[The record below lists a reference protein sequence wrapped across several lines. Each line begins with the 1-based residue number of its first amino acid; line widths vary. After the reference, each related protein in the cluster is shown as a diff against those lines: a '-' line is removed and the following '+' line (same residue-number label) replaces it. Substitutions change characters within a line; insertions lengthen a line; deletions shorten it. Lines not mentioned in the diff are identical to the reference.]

1 MAKKSTQQ
9 PVVHLV
15 TGDVLDQR
23 GEMLVIPTSGR
34 GPVGDPWA
42 TYLGSI
48 RAVPPTGVLRV
59 GQVVHQEAPTGST
72 FRHLVYAVII
82 ESPSGSADAAV
93 IEGIA
98 GSIGK
103 LAGGVGVR
111 SVVSP
116 LLGTAVG
123 GPTDDIALSAMR
135 AGFRRTASPDA
146 ELIVAVHDPERSDA
160 LLAVPGTGEGDGPG
174 VGRDDPAG
182 ADDAAETGVGAG
194 SGSISIVRPGH
205 GTAPVAGEPAA
216 SGTDGSAANP
226 PDEDGASGAPRELP
240 TDASPAQPVPPAPH
254 APPGP
259 HAPPSQPAP
268 PVSAAGRTRL
278 VHDQPAGDDELGRM
292 SLAVEVASLVRE
304 MGRSHD
310 RPEAFA
316 IHLDAPWGAGKSTL
330 VGFIGRALAE
340 EGPDGDPAWTVVSL
354 DAWRESQLS
363 PAWWAILGHL
373 RRGVAES
380 LDGRARVGFA
390 LRRTW
395 RSVRRLWRIWVPPAL
410 VLVVLAVLA
419 RYTDVAGLVPVVTA
433 LVAVVVAVGGLGS
446 RFLSLGSLQGAR
458 VHQLLNDNP
467 MEEVVDQIWAIRRA
481 SPRPV
486 LLVLDDLDRC
496 NERFTVELL
505 DAVQTLLRSGPE
517 GGDGR
522 PDRSRPP
529 ALIVL
534 AVGDGRWLRAAYENA
549 YAVFSDSV
557 SEPGRPLG
565 HLFLDK
571 LFQLRVELPRL
582 DRSQVSRYL
591 SHLLDV
597 PQATGPVDAGA
608 LEERIRAA
616 PSDTAGAHSLDERMS
631 TLLSEAQGLGDAE
644 RQRLAAVALEAR
656 RTDPA
661 REARQ
666 RHLLEEYADL
676 LEPNPRA
683 TKRFLMAYN
692 VGFAARLT
700 ELEPLDPRTLALWT
714 VVATRWPALAEWVRD
729 ELPHGDLRP
738 VDVPGHPSLLLR
750 EPQVQD
756 VVTSALGGPLDRDAV
771 LRCCGH
777 LVLRETDPSSSH
789 VDGARR

>member
-1 MAKKSTQQ
+1 MAEKSREA
-9 PVVHLV
+9 PVVQLV
-15 TGDVLDQR
+15 PGDALGQA
-23 GEMLVIPTSGR
+23 GEMLVVPTAGR
-34 GPVGDPWA
+34 GGVGEPWF
-42 TYLGSI
+42 TYLRTVGAAPPSGVM
-48 RAVPPTGVLRV
+48 RA
-59 GQVVHQEAPTGST
+59 GQVVHLEAPTASA
-72 FRHLVYAVII
+72 FRHLVYAVTID
-82 ESPSGSADAAV
+82 SSSGGADPGV
-93 IEGIA
+93 IEGIVA
-98 GSIGK
+98 SIAK
-103 LAGGVGVR
+103 LAAGIKVR
-111 SVVSP
+111 WIVAP
-116 LLGTAVG
+116 LLGTGVG
-123 GPTDDIALSAMR
+123 GLDDVVAWHAMER
-135 AGFRRTASPDA
+135 GFLATAARGA
-146 ELIVAVHDPERSDA
+146 ELSVAVHDPVRFAA
-160 LLAVPGTGEGDGPG
+160 LLDASEGSAGGGAESVEP
-174 VGRDDPAG
+174 PAG
-182 ADDAAETGVGAG
+182 G
-194 SGSISIVRPGH
+194 SGSVSIGTLVDVEEPG
-205 GTAPVAGEPAA
+205 GPA
-216 SGTDGSAANP
+216 SAARGP
-226 PDEDGASGAPRELP
+226 GAPGQHGVPE
-240 TDASPAQPVPPAPH
+240 PPARGVPH
-254 APPGP
+254 EA
-259 HAPPSQPAP
+259 PAP
-268 PVSAAGRTRL
+268 PASAAGRTRL

-292 SLAVEVASLVRE
+292 SLAIEVASLVRE
-304 MGRSHD
+304 MGRTHD

-330 VGFIGRALAE
+330 VGFIGRELAKP
-340 EGPDGDPAWTVVSL
+340 GPDGETAWTVIPL
-354 DAWRESQLS
+354 DAWRSSQLS
-363 PAWWAILGHL
+363 PAWWAVLGHL
-373 RRGVAES
+373 RRGVADS
-380 LDGRARVGFA
+380 LDGWGRVRFG
-390 LRRTW
+390 LLRTW
-395 RSVRRLWRIWVPPAL
+395 RTVRRLWRIWVPPAL
-410 VLVVLAVLA
+410 VLVVLAILA
-419 RYTDVAGLVPVVTA
+419 LFTDVAGLIPVITA
-433 LVAVVVAVGGLGS
+433 LVAVVVAIGGLGS

-517 GGDGR
+517 GRGR
-522 PDRSRPP
+522 EAATIPP

-571 LFQLRVELPRL
+571 LFQLRIELPRL

-591 SHLLDV
+591 ARLLDV
-597 PQATGPVDAGA
+597 TREVGPVDAGA
-608 LEERIRAA
+608 LEEKIRAA

-644 RQRLAAVALEAR
+644 RQRLAAVALETR
-656 RTDPA
+656 RADPA
-661 REARQ
+661 RQERQ

-714 VVATRWPALAEWVRD
+714 VLATRWPALAEWVRA
-729 ELPHGDLRP
+729 ELPHGDLTP
-738 VDVPGHPSLLLR
+738 VDEPGHPSLLLR

-756 VVTSALGGPLDRDAV
+756 VVTSTLGGPLDRDAV

-777 LVLRETDPSSSH
+777 LVLREVADAEGSH
-789 VDGARR
+789 ARTGPDGGSR